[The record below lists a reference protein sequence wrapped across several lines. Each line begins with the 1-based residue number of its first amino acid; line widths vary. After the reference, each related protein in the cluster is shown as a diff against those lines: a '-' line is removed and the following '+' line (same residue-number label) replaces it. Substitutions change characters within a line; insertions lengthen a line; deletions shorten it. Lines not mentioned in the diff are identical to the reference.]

1 MIERPCAIFHYSRP
15 WFEWRGLPFLCN
27 SRGFP
32 VMLMSMET
40 RKDRRMSIAA
50 AALGLETLGSA
61 RSQLVLPVRPFGP
74 VGTIDEPGS
83 W

>member
-15 WFEWRGLPFLCN
+15 RFGWRGLPFLCN